1 MKQDERAGRDSAG
14 VGPYAS
20 DRERLVSMASLDN
33 WHVPDGEP
41 DVRGWELRTVSGRQL
56 GVVQDLLIDA
66 AGREVVMLD
75 VDVPS
80 ENRHVCVPIRN
91 VEIDRRSRVV
101 LMDSADFTSASS
113 PGSTSVSTVGS
124 TPATVPRPDIAADHS
139 ADRRSSVPRRAD
151 VDVTRAA
158 AVDRAAGY
166 DDLEPEDVV
175 ETTSDDRRREAR
187 RRIDRMGT
195 DI

>member
-1 MKQDERAGRDSAG
+1 MKEDERAGRDSAG

-20 DRERLVSMASLDN
+20 DRERLVSMSSLDN
-33 WHVPDGEP
+33 WHVPAGEP

-91 VEIDRRSRVV
+91 VEIDRRTRVV
-101 LMDSADFTSASS
+101 LMDSADFASASS
-113 PGSTSVSTVGS
+113 PASTSSLV
-124 TPATVPRPDIAADHS
+124 APRTGVIADHS
-139 ADRRSSVPRRAD
+139 TERRSGMQRRAE

-158 AVDRAAGY
+158 AVDRAADY
-166 DDLEPEDVV
+166 DLEPEDVV

>member
-1 MKQDERAGRDSAG
+1 MKPDERAARDAAG

-20 DRERLVSMASLDN
+20 DRERLVSLASLDN
-33 WHVPDGEP
+33 WHVPDGEA
-41 DVRGWELRTVSGRQL
+41 DVRGWEVRTVSGRQL
-56 GVVQDLLIDA
+56 GTIQDLLIDA

-80 ENRHVCVPIRN
+80 ENRRVCVPIRN
-91 VEIDRRSRVV
+91 VEIDRRARVV
-101 LMDSADFTSASS
+101 LMDSADFVNAASESTVVTDPTLPSAS
-113 PGSTSVSTVGS
+113 VE
-124 TPATVPRPDIAADHS
+124 
-139 ADRRSSVPRRAD
+139 RRSSLPRRAD

-158 AVDRAAGY
+158 AVDKASY
-166 DDLEPEDVV
+166 DDIEPEDVV
-175 ETTSDDRRREAR
+175 ASTSEDRRRAER